1 MKKALL
7 LTTILATLLYLPL
20 SAITL
25 ENSELNLKVQ
35 ALKNNGHEY
44 IKMLTQGDQ
53 PGDEFDE
60 ANAKNSGI
68 YNYEYKSPK
77 KAFLYS
83 LLLPGLGQRY
93 AGSSIIKQIGFL
105 GIEGTLWGFQFK
117 NRSDGNKKTDE
128 FQAWADKYWTEGDST
143 TTQSYRGWLYLHG
156 DTEGVTVGYD
166 HTLPSSKTQQY
177 YEMIGKY
184 DQFRG
189 GWDDYW
195 SDTAKYEIIV
205 NEQLVNISPHRATYL
220 DMRKKANDLLNKA
233 DNFIVYALI
242 NHLVSAF
249 DAAISAR
256 RHNRNQ
262 SGDNWSLDTI
272 MKYYSAT
279 EEIPV
284 VRFSYKF

>member
-1 MKKALL
+1 MKKTLLAAALL
-7 LTTILATLLYLPL
+7 AIIFYLP
-20 SAITL
+20 SGAITL
-25 ENSELNLKVQ
+25 ENSNLDLKIQ
-35 ALKNNGHEY
+35 ALKNSGNEY
-44 IKMLTQGDQ
+44 IKTITQSDPQ
-53 PGDEFDE
+53 GDEFDE
-60 ANAKNSGI
+60 ANAKDKGI

-93 AGSSIIKQIGFL
+93 AGSGIIKQVGFL
-105 GIEGTLWGFQFK
+105 GIEGAIWGFHFK
-117 NRSDGNKKTDE
+117 YRSDGNKKTDE
-128 FQAWADKYWTEGDST
+128 FQAWADKYWLEGDST
-143 TTQSYRGWLYLHG
+143 ITESYRGWMYLHG

-166 HTLPSSKTQQY
+166 HILPGTKTQQY

-195 SDTAKYEIIV
+195 GPDSLLYDSV
-205 NEQLVNISPHRATYL
+205 PSPHRAQYL
-220 DMRKKANDLLNKA
+220 DMRKKANDLLDKA
-233 DNFIVYALI
+233 DNFIVYAVI
-242 NHLVSAF
+242 NHLVSAI

-262 SGDNWSLDTI
+262 SGDNWSLDTV